1 MAKPLMIKGVLD
13 RFENKLAV
21 IKTENGAEIL
31 WPIKELPE
39 ELSAGSAI
47 LLTLSNQ
54 AGQEEQR
61 QALAQAMLNEIL
73 NVPPSKTN

>member
-1 MAKPLMIKGVLD
+1 MAKPLMIKGALD

-21 IKTENGAEIL
+21 IKTESGAEIL
-31 WPIKELPE
+31 WPISELPE
-39 ELSAGSAI
+39 ELNAGSAV

-54 AGQEEQR
+54 ADQEEQR